1 MTTGTPRP
9 SRSQPAA
16 GSAALQQPISR
27 RSCARDQNYTSTAT
41 AVLVYP
47 PNDVTGLTGYT
58 VYRGPW
64 NGVAATDTTVCIKR
78 ISINATPDAF
88 NAHTFIDNTANTT
101 PDSAFQ
107 YTAVALY
114 SGNRSKK
121 YSPPAGAFTDG
132 GFAVTTPTLAA
143 FGNGTNILLAVGSVS
158 GADSTRVY
166 RGTGAGTQ
174 TSLAS
179 INALDNPY
187 TDTTAAA
194 NTDYWYKVRQYDV
207 ATAQWSNYSAVS
219 GPVRWTSV
227 PSGDPAISGV
237 TGGSLSHGETVTISG
252 TNFGFK
258 SQGPPLI
265 WETFESGSNGQLVR
279 DVVGWQPYSENR
291 GGAIYSTLLS
301 HGGAN
306 SVYSDALVYG
316 DYFGSNKATVEGA
329 HDILFSS
336 CWWRTNN
343 VTVGDD
349 RGLIK
354 LTRFST
360 TENWYQGRGVPFIS
374 GMSAGSGGGGSQSP
388 QVGYYNSSA
397 VEVYTN
403 VGPGGAYLSAP
414 FNAWTRVDLASQL
427 STAGAS
433 DGWIWGAITGP
444 TSRSVKAGYSIATR
458 GSGQTF
464 QFKGILLPTMS
475 TNQYA
480 ATPYGDYQLYCD
492 DVYVDNTLA
501 RVEIGNEST
510 YDECTHL
517 EIQIPSAWSAT
528 SVTIEANTGSFANG
542 PAYLFVIDEDGTAS
556 AGQAIT
562 ISN

>member
-1 MTTGTPRP
+1 
-9 SRSQPAA
+9 
-16 GSAALQQPISR
+16 
-27 RSCARDQNYTSTAT
+27 
-41 AVLVYP
+41 
-47 PNDVTGLTGYT
+47 
-58 VYRGPW
+58 
-64 NGVAATDTTVCIKR
+64 
-78 ISINATPDAF
+78 
-88 NAHTFIDNTANTT
+88 
-101 PDSAFQ
+101 
-107 YTAVALY
+107 VALY

-517 EIQIPSAWSAT
+517 EIQIPSRGRQRPWHHGQHRIVRQRPGVPVCHRRGRHGFGRTGHHDQQLAEDSPVNFDMTLRLDFLLVAASVLFFVARLQSKVDGLSSAVERIT
-528 SVTIEANTGSFANG
+528 KMLSDVEIRVRNTELDVAEHMGESK
-542 PAYLFVIDEDGTAS
+542 S
-556 AGQAIT
+556 AKGARGL
-562 ISN
+562 

>member
-1 MTTGTPRP
+1 
-9 SRSQPAA
+9 
-16 GSAALQQPISR
+16 
-27 RSCARDQNYTSTAT
+27 
-41 AVLVYP
+41 
-47 PNDVTGLTGYT
+47 
-58 VYRGPW
+58 
-64 NGVAATDTTVCIKR
+64 VANTDTTVCIKR

-114 SGNRSKK
+114 SGNRSAK

-166 RGTGAGTQ
+166 RGTSAGTQ
-174 TSLAS
+174 ASLAS

-207 ATAQWSNYSAVS
+207 QTATWSNYSAVS

-227 PSGDPAISGV
+227 PSGDPTISGV
-237 TGGSLSHGETVTISG
+237 TGGNLSHGETVTISG
-252 TNFGFK
+252 ANFGFK

-517 EIQIPSAWSAT
+517 EIQIPSSWAATSVASRPTPDRSPTARRTCLSSTRTARHRLDRPSQSAT
-528 SVTIEANTGSFANG
+528 SGGLARELRHDAQTRLPDRGSRRAVLRGEAPVEG
-542 PAYLFVIDEDGTAS
+542 
-556 AGQAIT
+556 
-562 ISN
+562 